1 MIEKRLLA
9 ALLFLP
15 LLTTA
20 QDITHPNGEPI
31 HISKTL
37 TARPGEVYLDST
49 RIDLDRTFLNPENIK
64 ERKVFK
70 AVPSDSNEAGATL
83 ITREVKGDIIPLTD
97 FAQSIKDGSTKLKN
111 VAVLKLMV
119 NDKFVTDPENYRI
132 ELSAVRRTSILN
144 YHEKDATHDASAA
157 VVITIK
163 GFKIKE

>member
-1 MIEKRLLA
+1 MLTMAQSKA
-9 ALLFLP
+9 A
-15 LLTTA
+15 
-20 QDITHPNGEPI
+20 PI
-31 HISKTL
+31 YISKTL

-49 RIDLDRTFLNPENIK
+49 RIDLDKTFLNPENIK

-70 AVPSDSNEAGATL
+70 AVPSDSDEAGATL